1 MNFKK
6 FYICKSIM
14 KKTRFNFY
22 FPILYY
28 FGEFLVIFLSTHIM
42 LAYTFTK
49 WTYVNNLF
57 IAFWFLIS
65 IALKSHVVG
74 RDIKKWNLIKST
86 LKSLFLFS
94 GFVSI
99 LNLLFYRMEFYLFTI
114 IIAAALFYF
123 LMLLYRLTVDTILE
137 KYRATGGNI
146 LKCLIIGNNN
156 QVSQL
161 YDEILKFP
169 ELGYRTDGIY
179 TYNSKSKLDSVPHLG
194 KFTDLDESVIKEHDR
209 IFFSQKIKLKSQEKI
224 IEIADKLNIKI
235 SSIPDLA
242 FYDYKNFFISKIST
256 VPYISINKLPL
267 DNVLNLY
274 LKRSFDI
281 LFSFLV
287 IILVLSWL
295 TPIIGIILKL
305 SSKGPVFFIQKREGY
320 RGKIFECIKF
330 RTMVPNSM
338 SDTKMADDNDLRLT
352 RFGKFLRL
360 STLDEMPQFIN
371 VFFGDMSVV
380 GPRPH
385 PVNLNREYRSKVVNF
400 EKRHRYKPG
409 ITGLAQSL
417 GYTGFVSSFHDMN
430 HRVKMD
436 VFYFKNW
443 SIFLDLK
450 IVIRTILILFK
461 GVLKLR

>member
-1 MNFKK
+1 
-6 FYICKSIM
+6 M
-14 KKTRFNFY
+14 KKTRFSFY

-65 IALKSHVVG
+65 IGLKSHVVG

-94 GFVSI
+94 GLVSI

-146 LKCLIIGNNN
+146 LRCLVIGHN
-156 QVSQL
+156 SHGIDL
-161 YDEILKFP
+161 YNEIRNHP
-169 ELGYRTDGIY
+169 ELGYRCNGVY
-179 TYNSKSKLDSVPHLG
+179 SYSKKTKSRNTIPHLG
-194 KFTDLDESVIKEHDR
+194 YFTDLTNEEIKEYDR
-209 IFFSQKIKLKSQEKI
+209 IFFSQKFKIKAQQKI
-224 IEIADKLNIKI
+224 IKIADDNNVNVSL
-235 SSIPDLA
+235 IPDLA
-242 FYDYKNFFISKIST
+242 FHDVKNFFISKISS

-267 DNVLNLY
+267 DNIINIY

-287 IILVLSWL
+287 ITLILSWL
-295 TPIIGIILKL
+295 IPIIGIIIKL

-330 RTMVPNSM
+330 RTMIPNSI
-338 SDTKMADDNDLRLT
+338 SDIKMADDNDERLT
-352 RFGKFLRL
+352 KFGKFLRL

-385 PVNLNREYRSKVVNF
+385 PTNLNKEYRSKVINF

-417 GYTGFVSSFHDMN
+417 GHSGFVSSLHDMN
-430 HRVKMD
+430 DRVKMD
-436 VFYFKNW
+436 IFYYKNW

-450 IVIRTILILFK
+450 IVIKTILILFK

>member
-1 MNFKK
+1 
-6 FYICKSIM
+6 M
-14 KKTRFNFY
+14 KKTRFSFY

-28 FGEFLVIFLSTHIM
+28 FGEFLVIFLSTQIM

-74 RDIKKWNLIKST
+74 RDIKKWKLIKST

-99 LNLLFYRMEFYLFTI
+99 LNLLFYRMEFYLLTI
-114 IIAAALFYF
+114 IISAALFYF

-146 LKCLIIGNNN
+146 LRCLIVGNNN

-169 ELGYRTDGIY
+169 ELGYRANGVY
-179 TYNSKSKLDSVPHLG
+179 TYNSKTKLNSVPHLG
-194 KFTDLDESVIKEHDR
+194 KFTDLDEIAIKKYDR
-209 IFFSQKIKLKSQEKI
+209 IFFSQKIKPKTQEKI

-267 DNVLNLY
+267 DNVFNLY
-274 LKRSFDI
+274 VKRFFDI
-281 LFSFLV
+281 IFSFLV
-287 IILVLSWL
+287 ITLILLWL
-295 TPIIGIILKL
+295 IPIIGILIKFT
-305 SSKGPVFFIQKREGY
+305 SKGPVFFIQKREGY

-338 SDTKMADDNDLRLT
+338 SDIKMADDNDHRLT
-352 RFGKFLRL
+352 KFGKFLRL

-385 PVNLNREYRSKVVNF
+385 PTNLNKEYRSKVTNF

-417 GYTGFVSSFHDMN
+417 GHSGFISSLHDMN

>member
-1 MNFKK
+1 
-6 FYICKSIM
+6 
-14 KKTRFNFY
+14 
-22 FPILYY
+22 
-28 FGEFLVIFLSTHIM
+28 M

-99 LNLLFYRMEFYLFTI
+99 LNLLFYRMDFFLITI
-114 IIAAALFYF
+114 VIAAALFYF

-146 LKCLIIGNNN
+146 LRCLIIGNNN

-161 YDEILKFP
+161 YDEIIKHP
-169 ELGYRTDGIY
+169 ELGYRADGVY
-179 TYNSKSKLDSVPHLG
+179 TYNAKSKLSSVPYLG
-194 KFTDLDESVIKEHDR
+194 KFVDIDESEIKKYDR
-209 IFFSQKIKLKSQEKI
+209 IFFSQKIKLKTQEKI
-224 IEIADKLNIKI
+224 IQIADKLNIKI

-267 DNVLNLY
+267 DNIFNLY
-274 LKRSFDI
+274 VKRSFDI
-281 LFSFLV
+281 VFSFLV
-287 IILVLSWL
+287 IILILSWL
-295 TPIIGIILKL
+295 VPIIGIIIKL

-320 RGKIFECIKF
+320 KGKIFECLKF
-330 RTMVPNSM
+330 RTMVLNSM
-338 SDTKMADDNDLRLT
+338 SDIKMADDNDDRLT
-352 RFGKFLRL
+352 KFGKFLRL

-385 PVNLNREYRSKVVNF
+385 PTNLNKEYRSKVINF

-409 ITGLAQSL
+409 ITGLAQSF
-417 GYTGFVSSFHDMN
+417 GHSGFISSLHDMN
-430 HRVKMD
+430 DRVKMD
-436 VFYFKNW
+436 IFYFKNW
-443 SIFLDLK
+443 SISLDLK
-450 IVIRTILILFK
+450 IIIKTILILFR
-461 GVLKLR
+461 GVLKIR

>member
-1 MNFKK
+1 
-6 FYICKSIM
+6 M
-14 KKTRFNFY
+14 KKTRFSFY

-28 FGEFLVIFLSTHIM
+28 FGEFVVIYLLTHIM
-42 LAYTFTK
+42 LIYTFTK
-49 WTYVNNLF
+49 WSYVNNLF
-57 IAFWFLIS
+57 IVFWFLIS
-65 IALKSHVVG
+65 IGLKSHVLG
-74 RDIKKWNLIKST
+74 RDIKKWKLIKST

-94 GFVSI
+94 GLISI
-99 LNLLFYRMEFYLFTI
+99 LNLLFYRMEFYLLTI

-146 LKCLIIGNNN
+146 LRCLVIGHN
-156 QVSQL
+156 SHGIDL
-161 YDEILKFP
+161 YNEIRNHP
-169 ELGYRTDGIY
+169 ELGYRCNGVY
-179 TYNSKSKLDSVPHLG
+179 SYSKKTKSRNNIPHLG
-194 KFTDLDESVIKEHDR
+194 YFTDLTNEEIKEYDR
-209 IFFSQKIKLKSQEKI
+209 IFFSQKFKIKAQQKI
-224 IEIADKLNIKI
+224 IKIADDNNIKV
-235 SSIPDLA
+235 SLIPDLA
-242 FYDYKNFFISKIST
+242 FHDVKNFFISKISS

-267 DNVLNLY
+267 DNIINIY

-287 IILVLSWL
+287 ITLILSWL
-295 TPIIGIILKL
+295 TPIIGIIIKL
-305 SSKGPVFFIQKREGY
+305 SSKGPVFFIQKREGHK
-320 RGKIFECIKF
+320 GKIFECIKF
-330 RTMVPNSM
+330 RTMVSNPM
-338 SDTKMADDNDLRLT
+338 TDIKMADDNDDRLT
-352 RFGKFLRL
+352 KFGKFLRL

-385 PVNLNREYRSKVVNF
+385 PIILNKEYRSKVSNF

-417 GYTGFVSSFHDMN
+417 GHSGFVSSFHDMN

-450 IVIRTILILFK
+450 IIIRTISILFK

>member
-6 FYICKSIM
+6 FYICKNIM
-14 KKTRFNFY
+14 KKTRFSFY

-65 IALKSHVVG
+65 IGLKSHVVG
-74 RDIKKWNLIKST
+74 RDIKKWKLIKST

-99 LNLLFYRMEFYLFTI
+99 LNLLFYRMEFFLITI
-114 IIAAALFYF
+114 IIAATLFYF

-146 LKCLIIGNNN
+146 LRCLIIGNNN

-169 ELGYRTDGIY
+169 ELGYRADGVY
-179 TYNSKSKLDSVPHLG
+179 TYNSKSKLNSVPYLG
-194 KFTDLDESVIKEHDR
+194 KFNDLDEIAIKKYDR
-209 IFFSQKIKLKSQEKI
+209 IFFSQKIKPKTQEKI

-235 SSIPDLA
+235 STIPDLA

-267 DNVLNLY
+267 DNLFNVFC
-274 LKRSFDI
+274 KRLFDI
-281 LFSFLV
+281 VFSSLV
-287 IILVLSWL
+287 IVFILSWMI
-295 TPIIGIILKL
+295 PIFGLFIKI
-305 SSKGPVFFIQKREGY
+305 SSKGPVLFIQKREGIKGNY
-320 RGKIFECIKF
+320 FDCFKF
-330 RTMVPNSM
+330 RSMILNSV
-338 SDTKMADDNDLRLT
+338 SDTKMADDNDNRLT
-352 RFGKFLRL
+352 NFGKFLRL

-371 VFFGDMSVV
+371 VFLGDMSIV

-385 PVNLNREYRSKVVNF
+385 PINLNKQYSKKIINF
-400 EKRHRYKPG
+400 NKRHRFKPG
-409 ITGLAQSL
+409 ITGLAQSK
-417 GYTGFVSSFHDMN
+417 GYSGYIKSAHDMN
-430 HRVKMD
+430 ERVRID

-443 SIFLDLK
+443 SLFLDFK
-450 IVIRTILILFK
+450 IVFKTAIILFNGILHIK
-461 GVLKLR
+461 

>member
-1 MNFKK
+1 
-6 FYICKSIM
+6 M
-14 KKTRFNFY
+14 KKTRFSFY

-28 FGEFLVIFLSTHIM
+28 FGEFVVIYLSTHIM
-42 LAYTFTK
+42 LIYTFTK
-49 WTYVNNLF
+49 WSYVNNLF
-57 IAFWFLIS
+57 IVFWFLIS
-65 IALKSHVVG
+65 IGLKSHVLG
-74 RDIKKWNLIKST
+74 RDIKKWKLIKST

-94 GFVSI
+94 GLISI
-99 LNLLFYRMEFYLFTI
+99 LNLLFYRMEFYLLTI

-123 LMLLYRLTVDTILE
+123 LMLLYRLTVDTILK

-146 LKCLIIGNNN
+146 LRCLVIGHN
-156 QVSQL
+156 SHGIDL
-161 YDEILKFP
+161 YNEIRNHP
-169 ELGYRTDGIY
+169 ELGYRCNGVY
-179 TYNSKSKLDSVPHLG
+179 SYSKKTKSRNNIPHLG
-194 KFTDLDESVIKEHDR
+194 YFTDLTNEEIKEYDR
-209 IFFSQKIKLKSQEKI
+209 IFFSQKFKIKAQQKI
-224 IEIADKLNIKI
+224 IKIADDNNVKVSL
-235 SSIPDLA
+235 IPDLA
-242 FYDYKNFFISKIST
+242 FHDVKNFFISKISS

-267 DNVLNLY
+267 DNIINIY

-287 IILVLSWL
+287 ITLILSWL
-295 TPIIGIILKL
+295 TPIIGIIIKL
-305 SSKGPVFFIQKREGY
+305 SSKGPVFFIQKREG
-320 RGKIFECIKF
+320 RKGKIFECIKF
-330 RTMVPNSM
+330 RTMVSNPM
-338 SDTKMADDNDLRLT
+338 TDIKMADDNDDRLT
-352 RFGKFLRL
+352 KFGKFLRL

-385 PVNLNREYRSKVVNF
+385 PIILNKEYRSKVSNF

-417 GYTGFVSSFHDMN
+417 GHSGFVSSFHDMN

-461 GVLKLR
+461 GVLKLRQL

>member
-1 MNFKK
+1 
-6 FYICKSIM
+6 M
-14 KKTRFNFY
+14 KTTRFSFY

-28 FGEFLVIFLSTHIM
+28 FGEFLVIFLSSHIM

-65 IALKSHVVG
+65 IALKSHVLG

-99 LNLLFYRMEFYLFTI
+99 LNLLFYRMEFYLLTI
-114 IIAAALFYF
+114 IISAALFYF
-123 LMLLYRLTVDTILE
+123 LMLLYKLTVDTILE

-146 LKCLIIGNNN
+146 LRCLIIGNNN

-169 ELGYRTDGIY
+169 ELGYRADGVY
-179 TYNSKSKLDSVPHLG
+179 TYNSKSKLNSVPHLG
-194 KFTDLDESVIKEHDR
+194 KFTDLDEIAIKKYDR
-209 IFFSQKIKLKSQEKI
+209 IFFSQKIKPKTQGKI
-224 IEIADKLNIKI
+224 IEIADKLNLKI
-235 SSIPDLA
+235 STIPDLA
-242 FYDYKNFFISKIST
+242 FHDYKNFFISKIST

-267 DNVLNLY
+267 DNILNLY
-274 LKRSFDI
+274 VKRFFDI
-281 LFSFLV
+281 IFSFFT
-287 IILVLSWL
+287 IILILSWL
-295 TPIIGIILKL
+295 IPIIGIIIKL

-330 RTMVPNSM
+330 RTMVPNSI
-338 SDTKMADDNDLRLT
+338 SDIKMADDNDERLT
-352 RFGKFLRL
+352 KFGKFLRL
-360 STLDEMPQFIN
+360 STIDEMPQFIN

-385 PVNLNREYRSKVVNF
+385 PTTLNKEYRSKVINF

-417 GYTGFVSSFHDMN
+417 GHSGFVSSLHDMN
-430 HRVKMD
+430 DRVKMD
-436 VFYFKNW
+436 IFYYKNW

>member
-1 MNFKK
+1 
-6 FYICKSIM
+6 M
-14 KKTRFNFY
+14 KKNRFSFY

-42 LAYTFTK
+42 LVYTFTK

-65 IALKSHVVG
+65 IGLKSHVVG

-99 LNLLFYRMEFYLFTI
+99 LNLLFYRMEFYLLTI

-169 ELGYRTDGIY
+169 ELGYRTDGVY
-179 TYNSKSKLDSVPHLG
+179 TYNSKSKLNSVPHLG
-194 KFTDLDESVIKEHDR
+194 KFTDLDESSNKKYDR
-209 IFFSQKIKLKSQEKI
+209 IFFSQKIKMKTQEKI

-235 SSIPDLA
+235 STIPDLA
-242 FYDYKNFFISKIST
+242 FHDYKNFFISKIST

-267 DNVLNLY
+267 DNIFNLY
-274 LKRSFDI
+274 VKRSFDI
-281 LFSFLV
+281 IFSFLV
-287 IILVLSWL
+287 MILILSWL
-295 TPIIGIILKL
+295 IPIIGIIIKL

-330 RTMVPNSM
+330 RTMVPNSI
-338 SDTKMADDNDLRLT
+338 SDTKMADDNDQRLT
-352 RFGKFLRL
+352 NFGKFLRL

-385 PVNLNREYRSKVVNF
+385 PVNLNKEFRSKVTNF

-417 GYTGFVSSFHDMN
+417 GHSGFISSLHDMN

-436 VFYFKNW
+436 IFYYKNW

-450 IVIRTILILFK
+450 IVIKTMLILFK

>member
-1 MNFKK
+1 
-6 FYICKSIM
+6 M
-14 KKTRFNFY
+14 KKTRFSFY

-74 RDIKKWNLIKST
+74 RDIKKWKLIKST

-99 LNLLFYRMEFYLFTI
+99 LNLLFYRMEFYLLTI

-123 LMLLYRLTVDTILE
+123 LMLFYKLTVDTILE

-146 LKCLIIGNNN
+146 LRCLIIGNNN

-169 ELGYRTDGIY
+169 ELGYRADGVY
-179 TYNSKSKLDSVPHLG
+179 TYNSKSKLSSVPHLG
-194 KFTDLDESVIKEHDR
+194 KFANLDESVIKKYDR
-209 IFFSQKIKLKSQEKI
+209 IFFSQKIKLKTQEKI
-224 IEIADKLNIKI
+224 IEIADKLNIKV

-267 DNVLNLY
+267 DNAFNLY

-281 LFSFLV
+281 LFSFL
-287 IILVLSWL
+287 IITLILSWL
-295 TPIIGIILKL
+295 TPIIGIIIKL

-352 RFGKFLRL
+352 KFGKFLRL
-360 STLDEMPQFIN
+360 STLDEMPQFVN

-385 PVNLNREYRSKVVNF
+385 PTNLNKEYRSKVINF
-400 EKRHRYKPG
+400 DKRHRYKPG

-417 GYTGFVSSFHDMN
+417 GHSGFISSLYDMN
-430 HRVKMD
+430 DRVKMD
-436 VFYFKNW
+436 IFYFKNW

-450 IVIRTILILFK
+450 IVIKTILILFK
-461 GVLKLR
+461 GVLSFR

>member
-1 MNFKK
+1 
-6 FYICKSIM
+6 M

-74 RDIKKWNLIKST
+74 RDIKKWKLIKST

-99 LNLLFYRMEFYLFTI
+99 LNLLFYRMEFYLLTI

-123 LMLLYRLTVDTILE
+123 LILLFRLTVDTILE

-169 ELGYRTDGIY
+169 ELGYRADGVY
-179 TYNSKSKLDSVPHLG
+179 TYNSKSKLNSVPHLG
-194 KFTDLDESVIKEHDR
+194 KFIDIDENEIKKYDR
-209 IFFSQKIKLKSQEKI
+209 IFFSQKIKLKTQEKI
-224 IEIADKLNIKI
+224 IEIADKLNIKV

-242 FYDYKNFFISKIST
+242 FHDYKNFFISKIST

-267 DNVLNLY
+267 DNVFHLY
-274 LKRSFDI
+274 VKRSFDI
-281 LFSFLV
+281 VFS
-287 IILVLSWL
+287 ILVLTLILSWL
-295 TPIIGIILKL
+295 TPIIGIIIKL

-320 RGKIFECIKF
+320 RGKIFECVKF
-330 RTMVPNSM
+330 RTMVLNPM

-352 RFGKFLRL
+352 KFGKFLRL

-371 VFFGDMSVV
+371 VFFCDMSVV

-385 PVNLNREYRSKVVNF
+385 PIKLNADYSDKILNF
-400 EKRHRYKPG
+400 NKRNRYKPG
-409 ITGLAQSL
+409 ITGLSQVIGYSGYISSL
-417 GYTGFVSSFHDMN
+417 DDMN
-430 HRVKMD
+430 KRVKTD
-436 VFYFKNW
+436 VFYLKNW
-443 SIFLDLK
+443 SFLLDLK
-450 IVIRTILILFK
+450 IILKTFLIMTK
-461 GVLKLR
+461 GVLRLN

>member
-1 MNFKK
+1 
-6 FYICKSIM
+6 M

-74 RDIKKWNLIKST
+74 RDIKKWKLIKST
-86 LKSLFLFS
+86 LKGLFLFS

-99 LNLLFYRMEFYLFTI
+99 LNLLFYRMEFYLLTI

-123 LMLLYRLTVDTILE
+123 LMLLYKLTVDTILE

-146 LKCLIIGNNN
+146 LRCLIIGNNN
-156 QVSQL
+156 QVFQL

-169 ELGYRTDGIY
+169 ELGYRADGVY
-179 TYNSKSKLDSVPHLG
+179 TYNSKSKLSSVPHLG
-194 KFTDLDESVIKEHDR
+194 KFADLDESVIKKYDR
-209 IFFSQKIKLKSQEKI
+209 IFFSQKIKLKTQQKI

-267 DNVLNLY
+267 DNVFNLY
-274 LKRSFDI
+274 LKRCFDI
-281 LFSFLV
+281 VFSFLV
-287 IILVLSWL
+287 IALVLSWL
-295 TPIIGIILKL
+295 TPIIGIIIKL

-320 RGKIFECIKF
+320 RGKLFECLKF
-330 RTMVPNSM
+330 RTMVPNTI
-338 SDTKMADDNDLRLT
+338 SDIKMADDNDDRLT
-352 RFGKFLRL
+352 NFGKFLRL

-385 PVNLNREYRSKVVNF
+385 PTNLNKEYRSKVINF

-417 GYTGFVSSFHDMN
+417 GHSGFISSLHDMN

-436 VFYFKNW
+436 IFYFKNW

-450 IVIRTILILFK
+450 IVIRTILILFR

>member
-1 MNFKK
+1 
-6 FYICKSIM
+6 M
-14 KKTRFNFY
+14 KKTRFSFY

-65 IALKSHVVG
+65 IGLKSHVVG

-94 GFVSI
+94 GLVSI
-99 LNLLFYRMEFYLFTI
+99 LNLLFYRMEFYLITI

-146 LKCLIIGNNN
+146 LRCLIIGNNN

-161 YDEILKFP
+161 YNEILKFP
-169 ELGYRTDGIY
+169 ELGYRADGIW
-179 TYNSKSKLDSVPHLG
+179 TYNSKSKLNSVPHLG
-194 KFTDLDESVIKEHDR
+194 KFIDIDENEIKKYDR
-209 IFFSQKIKLKSQEKI
+209 IFFSQKIKLKTQEKI

-267 DNVLNLY
+267 DNVFNLY
-274 LKRSFDI
+274 VKRFFDI
-281 LFSFLV
+281 IFSFLV
-287 IILVLSWL
+287 IVLILSWL
-295 TPIIGIILKL
+295 IPIIGIIIKL
-305 SSKGPVFFIQKREGY
+305 SSKGPIFFIQKREGF

-338 SDTKMADDNDLRLT
+338 SDFKMADDNDERLT
-352 RFGKFLRL
+352 KFGKFLRL

-385 PVNLNREYRSKVVNF
+385 PINLNKEYRSKVINF

-417 GYTGFVSSFHDMN
+417 GHSGFVSSFHDMN
-430 HRVKMD
+430 DRIKMD
-436 VFYFKNW
+436 IFYFKNW

-450 IVIRTILILFK
+450 IIIRTILILFR